1 MRNSQLSVKSECQGT
16 ASNLHVP
23 RDWGFWSRMG
33 NLLLELFPD
42 YIPLALITLMLG
54 KCLEGHKLPRIICNS
69 CQQLRFYVI
78 TKAIS
83 FPGNLICKSRR
94 INRNRKK
101 GFKIRSV
108 SKNQAPSLTQVSLML
123 SKGNNYRRDCHEMV
137 PAYEK

>member
-1 MRNSQLSVKSECQGT
+1 MQNLQLTVRSECQGT

-23 RDWGFWSRMG
+23 WDCGFWSRMG

-83 FPGNLICKSRR
+83 LPGNLICKNRR

-101 GFKIRSV
+101 GFKIGSV
-108 SKNQAPSLTQVSLML
+108 SKNQVPFLTQVTLML
-123 SKGNNYRRDCHEMV
+123 SNGNNYRSDCHKMV